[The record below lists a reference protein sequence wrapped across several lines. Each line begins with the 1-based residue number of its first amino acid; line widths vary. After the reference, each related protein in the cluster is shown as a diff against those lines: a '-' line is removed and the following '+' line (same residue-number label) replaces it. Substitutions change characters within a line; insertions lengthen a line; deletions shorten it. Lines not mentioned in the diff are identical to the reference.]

1 MVLRN
6 PKHHL
11 RARGNLSYLQFVRL
25 VGTIWE
31 ETQPKDSC
39 GEPLIRYLPE
49 GTDDPSTYPSILY
62 SLDLRRPHP
71 TDPKPRLRE
80 IIDDQTGDPYVIT
93 AQRFQSVVKFTA
105 ITERDPELCGELI
118 EAFEDFMMEH
128 VPVFKEL
135 GVSELVYS
143 RRYAD
148 IAENRSSLGVERK
161 AVAYLLTTEKIT
173 SAPVGRLEEIIA
185 RIRQY
190 DESDV
195 MVARGFD
202 RGSGYNVRPR
212 YYLYGSNA
220 YLTFRIEDPQGPS
233 PLIELVIPGTN
244 FRANDLI
251 HLNNFQGGTSFPDG
265 LQEGLY
271 RIIAPINDDVFTPD
285 KAYSVSKEPVD
296 GVSPDIEVT
305 SSGNGVVY
313 YVPEPIQVEILDAS
327 PIQS

>member
-1 MVLRN
+1 MVMRN

-49 GTDDPSTYPSILY
+49 GVDDPATYPSILY

-105 ITERDPELCGELI
+105 ITERDPELCSELI
-118 EAFEDFMMEH
+118 ESFEDFMMEH
-128 VPVFKEL
+128 VPIFKEF
-135 GVSELVYS
+135 GASELVYS
-143 RRYAD
+143 RRYSD
-148 IAENRSSLGVERK
+148 FEENRSSLGVERR
-161 AVAYLLTTEKIT
+161 AVAYLLTTEKLT

-190 DESDV
+190 DESDIITTHSL
-195 MVARGFD
+195 D
-202 RGSGYNVRPR
+202 RGSSHDIRPR

-220 YLTFRIEDPQGPS
+220 YLTFRIDTVPSAPDPI
-233 PLIELVIPGTN
+233 LEVVIPGTN
-244 FRANDLI
+244 FRSNDLI
-251 HLNNFQGGTSFPDG
+251 HLNNFQGGTDFPQG
-265 LQEGLY
+265 LTEGLY
-271 RIIAPINDDVFTPD
+271 RIIAPINDEAFTPD
-285 KAYSVSKEPVD
+285 KAYSISKESTGDEPEI
-296 GVSPDIEVT
+296 IEVT
-305 SSGNGVVY
+305 STGSGVVY
-313 YVPEPIQVEILDAS
+313 YVPEPIQVEIFNG
-327 PIQS
+327 